1 MRNRFDNQLEKL
13 NNELIE
19 MGSMIEQAI
28 EKAISALVNSDV
40 ELALKAM
47 KILII
52 RNDVLKVCV

>member
-28 EKAISALVNSDV
+28 EKAISA
-40 ELALKAM
+40 
-47 KILII
+47 
-52 RNDVLKVCV
+52 

>member
-13 NNELIE
+13 NNELLE

-28 EKAISALVNSDV
+28 EKAISALVNNDV